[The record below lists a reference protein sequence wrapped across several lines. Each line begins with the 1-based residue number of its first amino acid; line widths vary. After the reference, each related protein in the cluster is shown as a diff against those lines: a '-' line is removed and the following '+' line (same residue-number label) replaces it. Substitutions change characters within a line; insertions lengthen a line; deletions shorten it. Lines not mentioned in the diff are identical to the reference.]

1 MANKPIPAR
10 CDAGCKKEFKVTRFR
25 KRKAKYGIEKNYFRC
40 PHCKHEYVTY
50 YASAET
56 IQLQKE
62 MRKLHRTAYA
72 PGSTYSADQIKT
84 LEAELK
90 AKIKR
95 SMDEA
100 RAKVEG

>member
-1 MANKPIPAR
+1 MTEPILAH
-10 CDAGCKKEFKVTRFR
+10 CNTGCKKEFKITKFR
-25 KRKAKYGIEKNYFRC
+25 KRKVKYGIEKNYFRC

-62 MRKLHRTAYA
+62 MRKLHVSMRGTDGTPY
-72 PGSTYSADQIKT
+72 GEQLIREEKI
-84 LEAELK
+84 LK
-90 AKIKR
+90 ARIKK

-100 RAKVEG
+100 KAKVES